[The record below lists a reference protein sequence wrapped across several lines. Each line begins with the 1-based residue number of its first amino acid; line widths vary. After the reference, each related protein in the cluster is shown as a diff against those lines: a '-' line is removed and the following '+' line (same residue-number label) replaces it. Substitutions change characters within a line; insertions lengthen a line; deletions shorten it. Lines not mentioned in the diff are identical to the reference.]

1 MSRKVY
7 VDVVVSLIIDQEDGV
22 ETSEV
27 IQELDYDFTDST
39 GKAEVVSTEIKDYTV
54 TDSK

>member
-7 VDVVVSLIIDQEDGV
+7 VDVKVRLIIDQEDGV

-39 GKAEVVSTEIKDYTV
+39 GKAEILSTEIQDYEV
-54 TDSK
+54 KDSK